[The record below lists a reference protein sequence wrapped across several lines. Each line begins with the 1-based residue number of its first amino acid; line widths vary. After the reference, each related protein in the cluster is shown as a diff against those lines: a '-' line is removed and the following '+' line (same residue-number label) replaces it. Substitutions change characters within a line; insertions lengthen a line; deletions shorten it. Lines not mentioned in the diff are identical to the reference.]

1 LNIRGDGVNH
11 EAVMKTRN
19 LLLALAAVAALG
31 VAVYAW
37 RAGHVKKEGD
47 VAADASQGKG
57 GRRGGAGL
65 GNKPTPVRAVAVTQG
80 DVDISVDGLGT
91 VSARNTVTVRPRVD
105 GPLLKVVFNEGQ
117 SVRSGDLLAEIDPKP
132 FQVQLA
138 QAQGQLA
145 RDQALLASAQVD
157 LARYQGLLAKDSIA
171 QQQVDTQAA
180 LVKQYQGTVQVDQAQ
195 VDNARLQLSYTRVTA
210 PISGR
215 LGLRQVD
222 VGNTVHA
229 SDATGLVLITQT
241 QPISVVFPLAADKLA
256 SVLNRQHAGAVMK
269 VEALD
274 RDGKTV
280 LARGRLVSVDN
291 QIDVTTGTVKLKAE
305 FDNQDNALFPNQFV
319 NARLHVETRTQATL
333 VPTAAVQRGAQG
345 SFVYVVGA
353 DGVVN
358 VRPVV
363 LSTSATS
370 GDSVVAE
377 QGVKVGEQVVIDGL
391 DKLRDGGKVEVIT
404 GDPAAAASGARGGRR
419 GRREH
424 AASQA
429 S

>member
-345 SFVYVVGA
+345 SFVYVLGV

-377 QGVKVGEQVVIDGL
+377 QGV
-391 DKLRDGGKVEVIT
+391 
-404 GDPAAAASGARGGRR
+404 
-419 GRREH
+419 
-424 AASQA
+424 
-429 S
+429 